1 MSKYKKGLLRVGIV
15 MACGIAFTSMLYMG
29 KNISRKKDAIIAE
42 AVNDKKEY
50 KWTKKIIEKGTTV
63 NAAYLWP
70 DEVNPVFTSVYRGGS
85 LLPDEKMVTISDGS
99 VYHFRGL
106 SESSIL
112 YTQVYVGAPAKLD
125 ITAGESGTWY
135 NLLPSVIRKA
145 FESDGWTWQLGWEYT
160 GRAYLDVDNKRVMI
174 KENDQTAVLYGVGL
188 YLDNKHSYST
198 GSAFVE
204 EGITFTEKFGD
215 TDNFFASALEVY
227 YTKGGELQTVCP
239 EIYALIAG
247 TMSKFGE
254 SMAESKTD
262 TQPDGQQSAKKPEK
276 KEKSA
281 QTVTSDNPA
290 LVKELLEYINK
301 KRSRAGLKMVSWND
315 SNDNNIITRVKEVSE
330 FSSQTRPDGSD
341 AFSAYTDDVKCEIRV
356 VHTGSVEEIFD
367 SAKNYFYRKN
377 LKAVNCAV
385 YNDVGIL
392 IFIW

>member
-1 MSKYKKGLLRVGIV
+1 MSKHKKSLLRIGITVFVCGIV
-15 MACGIAFTSMLYMG
+15 LTGIFYMG
-29 KNISRKKDAIIAE
+29 KSISRKKDAIVAE
-42 AVNDKKEY
+42 AVDDKKEY
-50 KWTKKIIEKGTTV
+50 KWTKKLVEKGTTV

-70 DEVNPVFTSVYRGGS
+70 DEVNPEFTSVYRDGN

-112 YTQVYVGAPAKLD
+112 YTQVYVGAPVKLD

-135 NLLPSVIRKA
+135 NLLPSVVRKT

-188 YLDNKHSYST
+188 YLDDEHSYST
-198 GSAFVE
+198 DSAFVE
-204 EGITFTEKFGD
+204 EGNIFTEKFGD
-215 TDNFFASALEVY
+215 TDNLFASALEIY
-227 YTKGGELQTVCP
+227 YTKGGELQTMCP
-239 EIYALIAG
+239 KIYALVSG

-254 SMAESKTD
+254 STTKTQS
-262 TQPDGQQSAKKPEK
+262 TGQQTTKKPGKK
-276 KEKSA
+276 KETSA
-281 QTVTSDNPA
+281 QTATSNDPA
-290 LVKELLEYINK
+290 LVKELLDYVNK
-301 KRSRAGLKMVSWND
+301 KRSRAGLKMVSWDD
-315 SNDNNIITRVKEVSE
+315 SNDSNIITRVKEVSE

-356 VHTGSVEEIFD
+356 AHTGSVEEIFD
-367 SAKNYFYRKN
+367 GAKSYFYRKN
-377 LKAVNCAV
+377 LKSVNCAV